1 MNFIKKI
8 LLVFLGVSLI
18 GMGAAISLVNNWG
31 SDPVTVFAQSI
42 SLKLESLGWNFFS
55 VGNTLIFINLLIFI
69 FLIIRYKFK
78 YIQIGTF
85 AGMFCVGLFID
96 EWVKLLTDIILLND
110 SVVFKIIWMFVGTII
125 LAAGI
130 GLYVSSEMGAAP
142 VDLISV
148 IISEYFKLKYFWVR
162 MICDLIFVIFGW
174 LLGGVVGLSTI
185 LCMILVGPISGVV
198 IKNIKKYLNSDRSGD
213 KIINESQTTK

>member
-8 LLVFLGVSLI
+8 LLVFLGVALI
-18 GMGAAISLVNNWG
+18 GMGAAISLINNWG

-42 SLKLESLGWNFFS
+42 SLRLENLDSNIFSIFS

-69 FLIIRYKFK
+69 FLVIKYKFK

-96 EWVKLLTDIILLND
+96 QWVKLLEDIILLNNGII
-110 SVVFKIIWMFVGTII
+110 FKTIWMMIGTVV
-125 LAAGI
+125 LATGI

-142 VDLISV
+142 VDLVSI
-148 IISEYFKLKYFWVR
+148 IISERFKLKYFWVR
-162 MICDLIFVIFGW
+162 MICDLIFVILGY
-174 LLGGVVGLSTI
+174 LLGGVVGLATI
-185 LCMILVGPISGVV
+185 FCMILVGPISGFV
-198 IKNIKKYLNSDRSGD
+198 IKNIKKYFILNKSGD
-213 KIINESQTTK
+213 